1 MNCSSCHAAVPAGAR
16 FCAAC
21 GARIVT
27 SDSETV
33 AGGDETKLASSK
45 PVSGGSKTTTSGWL
59 TSSGSI
65 DHGRF
70 TPGTILDE
78 RYRIVG
84 LLGRGGMGEVYRAD
98 DLRLGQA
105 VALKFLPPGLSRDAQ
120 RLAQFHTEV
129 RTARQVSH
137 PNICRVYDIGEVEG
151 QLFLSMEYVDGE
163 DLSASLRRFGR
174 FPEDRAIEIARQ
186 ICIGLAAAHERGVLH
201 RDLKPANIMLDGH
214 GRVRIMDFSLA
225 TAEAV
230 TDVRAGTPAYMAPEQ
245 LQGREVTV
253 RSDIYALGLVL
264 YEIFTGRRAY
274 DAKTIQDLVT
284 QHESGSIASPAEIT
298 RTIDPAV
305 ERAIM
310 RCLERDP
317 AKRPG
322 SALAVAASLPGG
334 DPLAAA
340 IAAGETPSP
349 EMVAAAGGDSAA
361 LSMGQAVALT
371 ATIAAV
377 LLLSAA
383 LADRGALIA
392 RVPLPKPRAV
402 LIDRADELRR
412 SLGYTD
418 PAVDSA
424 SGFYYDRQYLAWAAR
439 RRSTP
444 MQWSTLSTG
453 RPAAIVFW
461 YRSSPSILE
470 PYAKTQSVSMTDPPL
485 STPGMVRI
493 DLDTNGRLL
502 IFRAEPSLALPAL
515 PGPANWDALFQ
526 AAGVDRSRFADA
538 APAVIPRAYADE
550 WKSWTGSFPEM
561 PDVPIRIEAA
571 AFRGRPTMFEVIGSW
586 VPLGT
591 DQSEDTSTSPVFR
604 TLGVVMIAG
613 LPIAA
618 ALIARRNVR
627 LGRGDRRGAF
637 RTWAFAFGIGIVTY
651 AIDPSHIASL
661 AEVDRMFATFGELL
675 FWSGVLFVVYL
686 ALEPYVRR
694 TWPDVLIT
702 WSRLTTGRV
711 RDPLVG
717 RDLVVGTLCGLA
729 LALIQVMFVLLPPAL
744 GYPSPAP
751 YTTFFAPLMGV
762 RNVIAVVTNA
772 PFNAL
777 LNGMITMLLLSLI
790 RQGLKSLAGL
800 TRGAVSRLIGSK
812 LTMGVVT
819 LLLFV
824 IIVKRQSVDPTYP
837 WLDLATTALLIG
849 SLLYVALRFGLFAVI
864 VAFLVLNFAADAP
877 LTLDSSKIY
886 AGAAWFYM
894 AVIASLGLAG
904 AWMARAG
911 NGLSTSSVA
920 R

>member
-1 MNCSSCHAAVPAGAR
+1 MLG
-16 FCAAC
+16 
-21 GARIVT
+21 
-27 SDSETV
+27 SDKTE
-33 AGGDETKLASSK
+33 LASSK
-45 PVSGGSKTTTSGWL
+45 PTSAPSRTTTSGWL

-70 TPGTILDE
+70 TPGTIIDE
-78 RYRIVG
+78 RYRIIG

-105 VALKFLPPGLSRDAQ
+105 VALKFLPPGLGHDPH
-120 RLAQFHTEV
+120 RLVQFHTEV

-137 PNICRVYDIGEVEG
+137 PNVCRVYDIGEVEG
-151 QLFLSMEYVDGE
+151 QLFLSMEFVDGE

-174 FPEDRAIEIARQ
+174 FSEDRAIEIARQ

-201 RDLKPANIMLDGH
+201 RDLKPANIMLDGQ
-214 GRVRIMDFSLA
+214 GRARIMDFSLA

-253 RSDIYALGLVL
+253 RTDIFALGLVL
-264 YEIFTGRRAY
+264 YEIFTGRRVF
-274 DAKTIQDLVT
+274 DVKNIQELVS
-284 QHESGSIASPAEIT
+284 QHESGVIPSPAEII

-322 SALAVAASLPGG
+322 SALAVAASLPGS

-349 EMVAAAGGDSAA
+349 EMVAAAGGESAT
-361 LSMGQAVALT
+361 LSTRQAVGLTSTMVAL
-371 ATIAAV
+371 V
-377 LLLSAA
+377 LLSGA
-383 LADRGALIA
+383 LADRGALLA
-392 RVPLPKPRAV
+392 RVPLQKSRAV
-402 LIDRADELRR
+402 LVDRASELRR
-412 SLGYTD
+412 ALGYTD
-418 PAVDSA
+418 PVADSA

-444 MQWSTLSTG
+444 AQWSTLSTG
-453 RPAAIVFW
+453 RPAVVAFW

-470 PYAKTQSVSMTDPPL
+470 PYDRTQPVSLSDPPL
-485 STPGMVRI
+485 NSPGMVRI
-493 DLDTNGRLL
+493 DLDTTGRLL
-502 IFRAEPSLALPAL
+502 IFRAEPSIGLAALPT
-515 PGPANWDALFQ
+515 PVNWDALFQ
-526 AAGVDRSRFADA
+526 AAGLDRSRFTKA
-538 APAVIPRAYADE
+538 APAVIPRSYADD
-550 WKSWTGSFPEM
+550 WKSWMGSFPEM
-561 PDVPIRIEAA
+561 PEVPIRIEAA
-571 AFRGRPTMFEVIGSW
+571 AFRGRPTMFEVIGDW
-586 VPLGT
+586 VPLGR
-591 DQSEDTSTSPVFR
+591 DAAAADSSSPVFR
-604 TLGVVMIAG
+604 ALGVVIVAG

-618 ALIARRNVR
+618 ALIARRNLR

-651 AIDPSHIASL
+651 AIGPGHVASL
-661 AEVDRMFATFGELL
+661 SETDRMFGTFGVLL

-686 ALEPYVRR
+686 ALEPHVRR
-694 TWPDVLIT
+694 TWPDALIT
-702 WSRLTTGRV
+702 WSRLTTGRLH
-711 RDPLVG
+711 DPLVG
-717 RDLVVGTLCGLA
+717 RDLIVGTLCGLA

-762 RNVIAVVTNA
+762 RSVIASVTNA

-777 LNGMITMLLLSLI
+777 LNGMITMLMLSLI
-790 RQGLKSLAGL
+790 RQGLKGLAGL
-800 TRGAVSRLIGSK
+800 TRGVVSRAIGSK
-812 LTMGVVT
+812 VTIAVVT
-819 LLLFV
+819 LVLFV
-824 IIVKRQSVDPTYP
+824 IIVKRQSVDPLYP
-837 WLDLATTALLIG
+837 WLDLGSTALLIG

-864 VAFLVLNFAADAP
+864 VAFLVLNLAADAP
-877 LTLDSSKIY
+877 LTLDNSKIY

-894 AVIASLGLAG
+894 AVIALLGLVG

-911 NGLSTSSVA
+911 QPLFSATPETLGRRAS
-920 R
+920 